1 MTIPKSYTLTGMM
14 VQLEREIV
22 KAIKSEDI
30 ISNYDNEE
38 ERCYR
43 VRSIRIDV
51 KKPKYFHR
59 ELFSQ
64 HIFKNNTPTTI
75 RNKS

>member
-1 MTIPKSYTLTGMM
+1 MM
-14 VQLEREIV
+14 VQVEREIV

-38 ERCYR
+38 ERCYTG
-43 VRSIRIDV
+43 RSIRIGI

-64 HIFKNNTPTTI
+64 HIF
-75 RNKS
+75 